1 MRNRW
6 LTSAALVLGAILG
19 GFSLASASATAP
31 GPLDPG
37 YVTDHSGVVSGGDLA
52 DAQATLER
60 LRDEARIDLFIVL
73 VPDYSDPADAEQWTD
88 ATAGGNGLAADQYLI
103 SVATE
108 GRNFTMWRHDEGRM
122 SVAERDRILDA
133 MLPDLRDSDFSAAVV
148 AAADEAYDI
157 YVLGPQ
163 RSAQTGLIIG
173 VVVVIGVIVLVIVL
187 LVRRARKRAAER
199 AEREARIEQIAQ
211 QANIALVRTDDL
223 VRSSEQELE
232 YARAQFGDEVI
243 GEFVTAL
250 QTSRKNLDEAFSLK
264 QKLDDEV
271 PDTDEERLAWNER
284 VLQLCSES
292 TQVLEERKSDFDVL
306 RRLEQNAPAALENVR
321 RLRSAA
327 GAEIDR
333 AEQILSTL
341 TSAYASDV
349 VSSVAGNVAEA
360 RSRMAFTD
368 AQIQEAEQQIGAGE
382 TGDAAVSIRAAE
394 GAVQQA
400 TQLEDAI
407 EKLQTDLRSADDRAL
422 AIIAELNGDM
432 QSARALPD
440 ARGVVSQAIAATEQA
455 IRQAQALLGPA
466 RRDPVGA
473 LRVLDAANASIDS
486 VIAQVRDEQARIQH
500 ARTMLADTI
509 RRADLQIS
517 AAERFILNHRG
528 GIGSQA
534 RTRLAE
540 AQSSRT
546 QAVRLAE
553 TDPVQALS
561 FAQNADRMAGQ
572 ALQLAQSDVSGW
584 GGGGYGGG
592 RGGNDAL
599 GALLGGILI
608 GQVTGGRG
616 GGGGFG
622 GGGGL
627 GGGILGGGG
636 SSGGGGFFGGGG
648 GGGFSVGGFG
658 GFSGGSSGGGGRF

>member
-292 TQVLEERKSDFDVL
+292 TQVLEERKSDFDML

>member
-486 VIAQVRDEQARIQH
+486 VIARVRDEQARIQH

>member
-546 QAVRLAE
+546 QAMRLAE